1 MPRDG
6 QACRRGH
13 RYVDTSFAV
22 RGLRA
27 GADYCFRVVT
37 EGGAS
42 QPLTSAP
49 RGPLEVSDVTRSSTT
64 FSWLPQRRTAERRSW
79 PTSSSSPEHPSPTWP
94 HVARVRPQTT
104 VYTVGNRVE
113 WIDYQFRVCVENVE
127 ICQTD
132 DPPDHFHGRR
142 LVSPRTRVADDA
154 GNSPF
159 VRSFS
164 VNARSDIFVSFRR
177 RTFNESKPV
186 TFTSLILMPPCLQR
200 QEHFGQCVNSAECA
214 YLFI

>member
-1 MPRDG
+1 MEQVIAHDDVEMVR
-6 QACRRGH
+6 QFVLRAAAVRRGG
-13 RYVDTSFAV
+13 RRWREKAVLERRVAVAPAAEVTWYVDTSFAV

-113 WIDYQFRVCVENVE
+113 WIDYQIRVCVENVE

-142 LVSPRTRVADDA
+142 LVSPCY
-154 GNSPF
+154 P
-159 VRSFS
+159 
-164 VNARSDIFVSFRR
+164 
-177 RTFNESKPV
+177 
-186 TFTSLILMPPCLQR
+186 
-200 QEHFGQCVNSAECA
+200 
-214 YLFI
+214 

>member
-1 MPRDG
+1 MPRSG

-13 RYVDTSFAV
+13 TYIDTLFTV

-42 QPLTSAP
+42 QPLTSAS
-49 RGPLEVSDVTRSSTT
+49 RGPLEVSDVTRSSVTL
-64 FSWLPQRRTAERRSW
+64 FWRSRRSW

-104 VYTVGNRVE
+104 VYTVGNRAE
-113 WIDYQFRVCVENVE
+113 WIDYQFRVCVGNVE

-159 VRSFS
+159 VRSFCS
-164 VNARSDIFVSFRR
+164 MPAATFSFRYGKGH
-177 RTFNESKPV
+177 S
-186 TFTSLILMPPCLQR
+186 TSR
-200 QEHFGQCVNSAECA
+200 NR
-214 YLFI
+214 